1 MNFLTIKK
9 ANWIVATVILATSGM
24 LVTSCSKDKN
34 AAVEQTDE
42 HEGTNLVLS
51 INGINEGSNS
61 SIKQASSTT
70 GKTKLNVKS
79 YADVDVVT
87 SVDNNVPFTAASGIT
102 VKNSSSGQAT
112 AANTSLRAAALPSG
126 VTYRLY
132 LLSSDGSQVISSQ
145 QFTVGETVIT
155 VPVSAGQTYKWVALS
170 YNNQD
175 AIPTITTGN
184 PSLVLP
190 ENKDVLYASGN
201 VTVPSTPG
209 SDVPLPITFDHVF
222 SRIAIELNSMGVFGP
237 MNSGA
242 VSVSGLT
249 LRTGTLNLATGA
261 LTPAAT
267 TFTPTI
273 NWSSFTNIDPVYSDA
288 KIAYAYT
295 ASTSTLNNIVVSVS
309 NLAVAHVDNVNRTF
323 GSTTPINISFNITPE
338 LGKSHRLL
346 ANIVESPLTSS
357 LNGTKWARSNLYYD
371 PSVNNGHNPYRFYGT
386 NTQTA
391 QTDGRGYFAFGSA
404 IPRKFVSSSTPAQDP
419 CALVY
424 PQGLWKQ
431 PSNINFS
438 DYTTGDGLLT
448 NVLGNILQLLVP
460 APAPSATGLGTNY
473 IQYPLAASNG
483 GGGNPAFG
491 AESNVLRFYHNGQI
505 TNVNVLSDFGSD
517 GLVNLSLGNS
527 YGNETA
533 YWTNVQGINLLG
545 LAGVG
550 GWGYHAAN
558 KRTVLGANFVGAQG
572 TAELLANVNL
582 LGLNVLSSTFKNV
595 RCVRA
600 N

>member
-1 MNFLTIKK
+1 
-9 ANWIVATVILATSGM
+9 
-24 LVTSCSKDKN
+24 
-34 AAVEQTDE
+34 
-42 HEGTNLVLS
+42 
-51 INGINEGSNS
+51 
-61 SIKQASSTT
+61 
-70 GKTKLNVKS
+70 NVKS

-87 SVDNNVPFTAASGIT
+87 AVDNNVPFTAASGIT
-102 VKNSSSGQAT
+102 VKNSGSGQAA
-112 AANTSLRAAALPSG
+112 AANNSLRAAALPSG

-132 LLSSDGSQVISSQ
+132 LLSADGSQVLSSQ
-145 QFTVGETVIT
+145 QFTVGGTTVT

-175 AIPTITTGN
+175 AIPTITTGS

-201 VTVPSTPG
+201 VTIPSAPG
-209 SDVPLPITFDHVF
+209 SDVSLPITFNHVF
-222 SRIAIELNSMGVFGP
+222 SRLAIELNSMGVFGP
-237 MNSGA
+237 MNSGT

-249 LRTGTLNLATGA
+249 LRTGTLNVATGA

-273 NWSSFTNIDPVYSDA
+273 NWSSFTNIDPAYSDA

-295 ASTSTLNNIVVSVS
+295 AGTSTLNNIVVSVS
-309 NLAVAHVDNVNRTF
+309 NLAVTHVDNVNRTF
-323 GSTTPINISFNITPE
+323 GSTAPINISFNITPE

-357 LNGTKWARSNLYYD
+357 LNSTKWARSNLYYD

-386 NTQTA
+386 NTQTV

-404 IPRKFVSSSTPAQDP
+404 IPRKFVSSSTPPQDP

-431 PSNINFS
+431 PAHTNFS
-438 DYTTGDGLLT
+438 AYTTSDGLLT
-448 NVLGNILQLLVP
+448 NILGNILQMLVS

-473 IQYPLAASNG
+473 IQYPLAAANG
-483 GGGNPAFG
+483 GGGNAAFG

-505 TNVNVLSDFGSD
+505 NNVNVLTDFGSN
-517 GLVNLSLGNS
+517 GLVNLNLGTS
-527 YGNETA
+527 YGRETA
-533 YWTNVQGINLLG
+533 YWTNEQGINLLG
-545 LAGVG
+545 LVGVG

-558 KRTVLGANFVGAQG
+558 KITLLGVNFKGAQG
-572 TAELLANVNL
+572 TAELLSNVDL